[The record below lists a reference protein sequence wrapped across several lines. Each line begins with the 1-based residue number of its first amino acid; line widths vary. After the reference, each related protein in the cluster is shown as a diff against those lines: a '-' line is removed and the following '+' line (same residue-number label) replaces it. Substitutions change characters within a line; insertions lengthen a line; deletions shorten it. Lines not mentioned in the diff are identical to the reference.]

1 MVSRLA
7 YRDQSRAYL
16 EQANEELARDDLRQ
30 ASEKGWGAAS
40 QIVKAVAE
48 ERGWEHRGHRQLHDA
63 VSMLVDETGDEDLSA
78 LFAVA
83 NHLHI
88 NFYEGWLD
96 RSIVALH
103 LRQVARFIDK
113 VEALLD
119 QGR

>member
-48 ERGWEHRGHRQLHDA
+48 ERGWEHNG
-63 VSMLVDETGDEDLSA
+63 VIGICTTW
-78 LFAVA
+78 FP
-83 NHLHI
+83 
-88 NFYEGWLD
+88 GWLN
-96 RSIVALH
+96 
-103 LRQVARFIDK
+103 
-113 VEALLD
+113 
-119 QGR
+119 